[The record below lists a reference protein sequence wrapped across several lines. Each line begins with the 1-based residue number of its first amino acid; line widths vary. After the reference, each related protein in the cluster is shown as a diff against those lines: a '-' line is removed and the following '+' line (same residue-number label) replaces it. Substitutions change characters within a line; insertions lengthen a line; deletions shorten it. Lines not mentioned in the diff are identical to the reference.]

1 MPNKSGKPKPKARKD
16 PKRKSEVLKV
26 EGDWK
31 DTIKKA
37 LGKKYPGAG
46 WPKA

>member
-1 MPNKSGKPKPKARKD
+1 MPNKSGKPKPKARKA
-16 PKRKSEVLKV
+16 PKPKPEVLKV

-31 DTIKKA
+31 ESIKKA
-37 LGKKYPGAG
+37 LKKKFNGAG